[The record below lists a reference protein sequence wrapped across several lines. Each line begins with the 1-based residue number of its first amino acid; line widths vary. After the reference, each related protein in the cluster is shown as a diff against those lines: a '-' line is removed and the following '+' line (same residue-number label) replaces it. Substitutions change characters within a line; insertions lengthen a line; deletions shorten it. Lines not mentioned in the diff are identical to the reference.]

1 MNKRQFDTKKKIKK
15 KAVYFFMNLAEDDN
29 NGL

>member
-1 MNKRQFDTKKKIKK
+1 MNKELFDTKKKIKK
-15 KAVYFFMNLAEDDN
+15 KTVYFLMNLAEDDN